1 MLVERFWSKDHA
13 EKARERFEKVHETR
27 GVPKDIPQFR
37 PESDLGEVWLVRF
50 LADRKLVN
58 SSSEARRL
66 IKQGGVTIN
75 GSKVEDEGF
84 MLDLKNES
92 IIKVG
97 KRRFLKVV
105 PV

>member
-1 MLVERFWSKDHA
+1 M
-13 EKARERFEKVHETR
+13 
-27 GVPKDIPQFR
+27 
-37 PESDLGEVWLVRF
+37 GEIWLVRF
-50 LADRKLVN
+50 LVDRKLVN

-75 GSKVEDEGF
+75 GSKVKDEGF
-84 MLDLKNES
+84 MLDFKNES

-105 PV
+105 PA